1 METISWYI
9 TSTQTRFSTSKYAK
23 NSCTCFCLTCKQW
36 NLELILPKQVDREF
50 RDTSDS
56 WFCRQKLT
64 TRVTWLCFSNQK
76 CELRWSHSWAFGR
89 PKIGQVLS
97 QPKKRSFHLQVNVL
111 SVATLH
117 HYILNSDPSDTQ
129 TTKPALREKC
139 DHVSSPFCFD
149 KQSHMT

>member
-9 TSTQTRFSTSKYAK
+9 TSTKTRFSTSKYAQ
-23 NSCTCFCLTCKQW
+23 NSCTCLFDLQTMKFGVDTTETGRPRIQRYARQ
-36 NLELILPKQVDREF
+36 LILSP
-50 RDTSDS
+50 
-56 WFCRQKLT
+56 KLT

-97 QPKKRSFHLQVNVL
+97 QPTYRSFHLQVNVL

-129 TTKPALREKC
+129 TTKPAIREEC
-139 DHVSSPFCFD
+139 DHVSSPFWLD